1 MECQDQKD
9 KYHMI
14 LSHVESKTADRIEI
28 RSELVAARDRVGA
41 RSRQEVTVREA
52 RLQNGSDGDIWS
64 SIGPELDFS
73 SKHNWRKTC
82 QCNDV

>member
-1 MECQDQKD
+1 
-9 KYHMI
+9 MI

-28 RSELVAARDRVGA
+28 RSGLVAAQDRVRS
-41 RSRQEVTVREA
+41 RSRQEVTIREA
-52 RLQNGSDGDIWS
+52 RLQDGSEGDIWS

-73 SKHNWRKTC
+73 SKYNWRKTC